1 MSDDKEL
8 AYSSKSL
15 NIRRDVYKTSNKVII
30 NKDFVEHPGS
40 VLIIGNRGDKIL
52 FVEQWRQPVKV
63 KTLELPCGT
72 MRSGESAINAAK
84 REFREETGYGARKFH
99 SIGSFFV
106 APGYSSEICEFFIA
120 EDLYEDPLPPDE
132 DEEIDLK
139 QFTLD
144 ESFNHIKNKKIID
157 QGTICALNIYKS
169 IL

>member
-8 AYSSKSL
+8 VYSSESL
-15 NIRRDVYKTSNKVII
+15 SIRRDVYKTSNKVII

-84 REFREETGYGARKFH
+84 REFREETGM
-99 SIGSFFV
+99 V
-106 APGYSSEICEFFIA
+106 LENFIR
-120 EDLYEDPLPPDE
+120 
-132 DEEIDLK
+132 
-139 QFTLD
+139 
-144 ESFNHIKNKKIID
+144 
-157 QGTICALNIYKS
+157 
-169 IL
+169 